1 MNLGWMG
8 SKLALL
14 ELELQSISVKE
25 LEYFLQQSRAWG
37 LCVFDERGA
46 LKQSAKSPER
56 GRLRQKSLR
65 NDALSMFHLLI
76 IS

>member
-1 MNLGWMG
+1 MG

-25 LEYFLQQSRAWG
+25 LEYFHRQGLQQSRAWG
-37 LCVFDERGA
+37 LYVFDERGA
-46 LKQSAKSPER
+46 LKQSAKSAEI